1 MLVYIV
7 LLLFLSNISL
17 NVDAQQEEPP
27 VWDKNWD
34 YRQEL
39 VIPILAGNEHMKF
52 QPIDIEITFK
62 NSCWGKN
69 SELNS
74 IRVVLWDEKRWTEID
89 SQVYDITFETDKD
102 IIKKCGLVFLI
113 PDFTNG
119 KERYYVYY
127 DDNEKIATS
136 YTDHVSVEDAYYY
149 FEPISG
155 VSAEGDYYK
164 VTEDSYIV
172 FGVGQK
178 GKVLYRSLSNN
189 VVKMK
194 PGSKDFGITDSD
206 STVSFCFS
214 YHKGF
219 KDEDEISSD
228 QKLVSKH
235 INIDG
240 NLMIEFGIISESDDE
255 NLRTSVIYKY
265 YYCPAEN
272 KRINVNVKHQVF
284 DECIVE
290 GVINVDGRYGAII
303 SYQSKS
309 ERIEKM
315 RFGGIYPFL
324 HVFGEDGNIKEYNM
338 NLDPQGKER
347 EWIIPYN
354 DDCDIGEDAWFSY
367 DDGEEGHAQGVIFS
381 QNDNLIKYGEDELD
395 GIQLKVAEKEYL
407 DAMGAEI
414 DYAAISFGRNSYEQ
428 HGSHDLIIPAGFTV
442 EYDAEFFTTETG
454 GYTQVAKESQI
465 YQTLMKY
472 RHKKEWDSNGNAD
485 QNIYTLKVTPRFT
498 ARLFSHPFFS
508 QLTNIN
514 LSAIYA
520 ELYKDGEYI
529 ATGITQKTFVGAPK
543 IVFPKLLQGEYFIK
557 IMRIK
562 NNNEICFIGFEKV
575 NVSSDMKVDVFCTWP
590 RNLQIKTTDQNSQ
603 KIEDVELLV
612 YLNDTLICS
621 AFSNKTYENNFSIPF
636 KFFEKYNLKGFYKGF
651 EVIDYE
657 IPILKNNIQKSFEV
671 YDLSIDIKDAYGFA
685 PGVDTKT
692 YLISNEMSSPVEIYP
707 IKTGDGK
714 YLFEKLPK
722 ACYDLHLSYGGYSQV
737 FSIKIPYDKE
747 TLDVKFEAT
756 YTLETSLFDSRGN
769 SIEKNGRYLSIYR
782 ESIEIINYVSPDEKV
797 TLPPGEYNIYVYE
810 NQDVIGFKNVFLSN
824 DKKIKIVT
832 NINSI
837 IPTIITVL
845 SIIFMFELIVLLFFK
860 KISLNSF
867 LKLFTLSLI
876 VLSLMLPWWSLY
888 ASNTD
893 INIEKKIEMFLL
905 PSSMIEEVKF
915 SNITYLDMANIPEMF
930 TNFLNGLVLILC
942 SGFVLISLSFI
953 PNIVY
958 KKRFALIL
966 IVGSAL
972 FLILFVG
979 AFLFGMSQITEL
991 TLGSLQNEG
1000 VLEVVLPDKNIG
1012 YIQAAWGVGIGFYLS
1027 IIAAITA
1034 LIAGII
1040 DYLKK
1045 KRYYK
1050 I

>member
-39 VIPILAGNEHMKF
+39 VIPISAGNEYMKF

-62 NSCWGKN
+62 NPCWGKN

-74 IRVVLWDEKRWTEID
+74 IRVVVWDEKQWTEID

-113 PDFTNG
+113 PDFING

-127 DDNEKIATS
+127 DDNEKIAAF

-164 VTEDSYIV
+164 ITEDGYVV

-194 PGSKDFGITDSD
+194 PGSKDFGIIDSD

-324 HVFGEDGNIKEYNM
+324 HVFSEDGNIKEYNM

-347 EWIIPYN
+347 EWIIPYS

-395 GIQLKVAEKEYL
+395 GMQLKVAEKEYL

-465 YQTLMKY
+465 YQTLIKY

-514 LSAIYA
+514 LSAVYA

-529 ATGITQKTFVGAPK
+529 TTGSTQKTFVGAPK
-543 IVFPKLLQGEYFIK
+543 IVFSKLLQGEYFIK
-557 IMRIK
+557 IMRMK
-562 NNNEICFIGFEKV
+562 SNNEICFIGFEKV

-590 RNLQIKTTDQNSQ
+590 RNLQIKITDQNSK

-651 EVIDYE
+651 EVIDCE
-657 IPILKNNIQKSFEV
+657 IPILKNNIHESFEV
-671 YDLSIDIKDAYGFA
+671 YDLNIDIKDAYGFA
-685 PGVDTKT
+685 PGVDAKT
-692 YLISNEMSSPVEIYP
+692 YLISNGMSSPVEIYP
-707 IKTGDGK
+707 MKIGDGK

-747 TLDVKFEAT
+747 TLNVKFEAT

-769 SIEKNGRYLSIYR
+769 SVEKNGRYLSIYR

-837 IPTIITVL
+837 IPAIVTVL
-845 SIIFMFELIVLLFFK
+845 SIIFMFEIIVLLFFK

-888 ASNTD
+888 ASNTE

-942 SGFVLISLSFI
+942 SGFILISLSFI

-966 IVGSAL
+966 IVGSTL

-1000 VLEVVLPDKNIG
+1000 VLEVVLPNKNIG
-1012 YIQAAWGVGIGFYLS
+1012 YIQASWGVGIGFYLS

-1034 LIAGII
+1034 LIAGVI

-1045 KRYYK
+1045 KK
-1050 I
+1050 IL